1 MKIELPCGTLY
12 ITHSLQS
19 CPALC
24 DPMSCS
30 LPGFLVCGILQARLL
45 EWVAMPFSKDLPDPE
60 TEPTSHYIS
69 CVGRRVFYHS
79 KYIKIIRNHL
89 STSNTVIAAFI
100 YFISF
105 YSIWLSFT
113 ISQVV
118 KYFYQTPTH
127 NDYFQ
132 ILTTIT
138 RKCKIKAPIN
148 NTIHGQLPFMMGG
161 FLTSSSPYVNII

>member
-1 MKIELPCGTLY
+1 MVHYISLTHFSHVQLFVTLWAVACLVFLSVGFSRQDYWSELPCP
-12 ITHSLQS
+12 S
-19 CPALC
+19 
-24 DPMSCS
+24 
-30 LPGFLVCGILQARLL
+30 PG
-45 EWVAMPFSKDLPDPE
+45 DLPDPE

-69 CVGRRVFYHS
+69 CIGRRVFYHS

-127 NDYFQ
+127 NDYFK
-132 ILTTIT
+132 ILTTVT
-138 RKCKIKAPIN
+138 RKCKAKAPIN
-148 NTIHGQLPFMMGG
+148 NTIHGQLPFMIGG
-161 FLTSSSPYVNII
+161 FLTSFSPYVNII